1 MTKRGRVELARVSP
15 GNSQNRTIERAE
27 SRFANRTVEWGT
39 GDARLTRR
47 RTRSRGRCSKCSK
60 RDLPSQSRQ
69 CECNV
74 SAVSV
79 SASANRASFG
89 HLPEQSRREIACSPL
104 SRARILFSSPIRL
117 AFLFTRLDIAAFSFP
132 LLIEMFE
139 RNSVLRTGDLQ
150 LNPGSWNFG
159 CRLGRCRFA
168 KIPFTSE
175 YTARSLIAVILLVR
189 WRERS
194 ARCS

>member
-27 SRFANRTVEWGT
+27 SRFANRTGEWGT
-39 GDARLTRR
+39 GDARPTRR

-89 HLPEQSRREIACSPL
+89 HLPEHSRREIACSPL
-104 SRARILFSSPIRL
+104 SRAASSSLLP
-117 AFLFTRLDIAAFSFP
+117 FVSFSFSLASTSRP
-132 LLIEMFE
+132 F
-139 RNSVLRTGDLQ
+139 RFR
-150 LNPGSWNFG
+150 SWK
-159 CRLGRCRFA
+159 RCWNVTR
-168 KIPFTSE
+168 
-175 YTARSLIAVILLVR
+175 R
-189 WRERS
+189 WEL
-194 ARCS
+194 AICD